1 MKSKIF
7 VMALLFSISF
17 AYAFDKVIILN
28 ITDMKDF
35 KILYQEQIN
44 IRYDGIQKSI
54 KRIYVEN
61 VTRLNELNK
70 TISDIYKII
79 SEGNETLQSLK
90 AQLEK
95 LKNEENKMNSE
106 ISRIENEIELLKG
119 NLSDIEQLKIKL
131 EEEMKNNILL
141 TPLQV
146 SAIIILF
153 GVLSFYIIISEIL
166 KHISRKSKK

>member
-95 LKNEENKMNSE
+95 LKNEENEMNSE

-166 KHISRKSKK
+166 KHISRKSEK